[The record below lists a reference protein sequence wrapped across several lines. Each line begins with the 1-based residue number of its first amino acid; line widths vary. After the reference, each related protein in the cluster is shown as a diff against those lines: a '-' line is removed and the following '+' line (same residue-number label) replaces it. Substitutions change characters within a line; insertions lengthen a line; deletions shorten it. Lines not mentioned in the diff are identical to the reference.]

1 MTSLSSDPSKK
12 MIENTA
18 KDVLT
23 RAAFRGNILSD
34 NISLENIFGSS
45 IPGRDVIMARDDIS
59 SYLPLT
65 ETTYYIL
72 LALTEPLHG
81 YAVMRKIQGI
91 SEGTV
96 NVGAGTLYNA
106 VSKLQQEGLIV
117 KVQEDDR
124 RKFYH
129 LTEKGRL
136 VLRSQIVRLEIMTQS
151 GRQAVESF
159 S

>member
-1 MTSLSSDPSKK
+1 
-12 MIENTA
+12 
-18 KDVLT
+18 
-23 RAAFRGNILSD
+23 
-34 NISLENIFGSS
+34 
-45 IPGRDVIMARDDIS
+45 MARDDIS

-106 VSKLQQEGLIV
+106 VSKLQQEGLVV
-117 KVQEDDR
+117 KVPEEDR
-124 RKFYH
+124 RRFYH
-129 LTEKGRL
+129 LTAKVMLGLE
-136 VLRSQIVRLEIMTQS
+136 SQIERELVS
-151 GRQAVESF
+151 GTEPNGPVANWPFGALCCSGL
-159 S
+159 

>member
-1 MTSLSSDPSKK
+1 
-12 MIENTA
+12 MIQ
-18 KDVLT
+18 
-23 RAAFRGNILSD
+23 D
-34 NISLENIFGSS
+34 NISG
-45 IPGRDVIMARDDIS
+45 
-59 SYLPLT
+59 YLPLT

-72 LALTEPLHG
+72 LALAEPLHG
-81 YAVMRKIQGI
+81 YAVMKKVQEI

-129 LTEKGRL
+129 LTRKGRL
-136 VLRSQIVRLEIMTQS
+136 VLESQIGRLKIMLKHAQL
-151 GRQAVESF
+151 G
-159 S
+159 